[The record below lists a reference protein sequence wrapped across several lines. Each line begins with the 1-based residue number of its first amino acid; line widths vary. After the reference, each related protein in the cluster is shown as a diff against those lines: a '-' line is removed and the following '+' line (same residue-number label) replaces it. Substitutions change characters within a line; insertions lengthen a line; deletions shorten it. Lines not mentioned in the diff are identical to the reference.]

1 MKTGCNKTTG
11 CNYALPPSIFKQYA
25 TGNNL
30 KSVRNIITFEE
41 QAMKNG
47 IWILCLCVWIAG
59 CDQGNGEPKVNGRW
73 YAQSQVNLGKKVY
86 AENCIGCHGGNAR
99 GTFSWRNAN
108 PDGSYPPPPL
118 NGTAHAWHHPLGVL
132 KKVINEGGIPMGGK
146 MPAFND
152 KLKDDE
158 KLAVISYF
166 QSFWPDEIYNA
177 WISRGGL
184 N

>member
-1 MKTGCNKTTG
+1 
-11 CNYALPPSIFKQYA
+11 
-25 TGNNL
+25 
-30 KSVRNIITFEE
+30 
-41 QAMKNG
+41 
-47 IWILCLCVWIAG
+47 
-59 CDQGNGEPKVNGRW
+59 
-73 YAQSQVNLGKKVY
+73 
-86 AENCIGCHGGNAR
+86 
-99 GTFSWRNAN
+99 
-108 PDGSYPPPPL
+108 L